1 MIDYKTNVRLF
12 DAVMYFLAVCVI
24 VILITSCSPYVE
36 VPATAAPSATATARM
51 VAIATEP
58 TPSPSCTVT
67 AQTLNFREG
76 PGMSYAV
83 TGILRQGERLEVIAR
98 GAWLRVST
106 GTETG
111 YIYGRYC
118 Q

>member
-1 MIDYKTNVRLF
+1 
-12 DAVMYFLAVCVI
+12 
-24 VILITSCSPYVE
+24 
-36 VPATAAPSATATARM
+36 
-51 VAIATEP
+51 
-58 TPSPSCTVT
+58 VT